1 MTTKAQYEDLIRRQ
15 TEALQSQLMRIEQLE
30 AEITRLNAVI
40 HDEGNA
46 LQVLRKVYTDA
57 NAPLSAVLKAAA
69 VCAPF
74 EAPRM
79 PTASVSFDVSALAAR
94 LAAARRGELEVI
106 AEPGDEADTGDA
118 GDAV

>member
-1 MTTKAQYEDLIRRQ
+1 MATRAQLEDVIRRQ
-15 TEALQSQLMRIEQLE
+15 TEALQSQLTRIEQLE
-30 AEITRLNAVI
+30 AEIARLNAVI

-79 PTASVSFDVSALAAR
+79 PTLSFGLDVTSFAAR
-94 LAAARRGELEVI
+94 LAAARRGERPELEGIVDDT
-106 AEPGDEADTGDA
+106 DEA
-118 GDAV
+118 